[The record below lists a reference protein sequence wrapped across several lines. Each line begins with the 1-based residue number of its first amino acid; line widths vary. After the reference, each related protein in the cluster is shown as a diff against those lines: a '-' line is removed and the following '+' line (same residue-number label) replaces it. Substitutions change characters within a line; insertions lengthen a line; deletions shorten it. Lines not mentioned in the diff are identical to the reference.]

1 MTYKVE
7 MIDKKDPSSQLKAS
21 QSSIKDLLNDPLD
34 ETKGFEY
41 QITAKILLK
50 KNTKALKLNFYQFT
64 SIKQQKQ

>member
-1 MTYKVE
+1 MTKKVE

-21 QSSIKDLLNDPLD
+21 KSSIKDLLNDPLD

-50 KNTKALKLNFYQFT
+50 KYKDTEIEFL
-64 SIKQQKQ
+64 SIYFN